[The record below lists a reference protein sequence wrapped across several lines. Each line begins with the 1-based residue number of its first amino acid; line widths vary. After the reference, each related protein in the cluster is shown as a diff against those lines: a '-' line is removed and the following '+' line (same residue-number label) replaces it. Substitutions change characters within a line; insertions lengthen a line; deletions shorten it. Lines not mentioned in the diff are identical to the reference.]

1 MYAYFRKLVY
11 FSTECIF
18 APNAYRGHARVLLK
32 DLEKID
38 PAIIMNIIHSGENMK
53 CDEQAKLPIQTTCD
67 RCKYVSSQPL
77 CKACVLLEGL
87 NRGLPR
93 LGIGKSSRVKRL
105 IAEDDARKEKSKC
118 CGKGNC
124 NNEIVENITR
134 LNLGITN
141 NETGS
146 SDSKLNKLDF

>member
-1 MYAYFRKLVY
+1 
-11 FSTECIF
+11 
-18 APNAYRGHARVLLK
+18 
-32 DLEKID
+32 
-38 PAIIMNIIHSGENMK
+38 MK
-53 CDEQAKLPIQTTCD
+53 CDDQAKLPTQMTCD

-105 IAEDDARKEKSKC
+105 IIEDDEKKNNCEIKGKDRC

-124 NNEIVENITR
+124 SNNKNEVIVENIGK
-134 LNLGITN
+134 LNLGLN
-141 NETGS
+141 N
-146 SDSKLNKLDF
+146 DSMLNKLDS